1 MSTRISFESA
11 FRDFLDSQ
19 PISIGYQDNSTS
31 FTDLDFFLKIG
42 DESFA
47 LELKEKKQK
56 YNLLRWE
63 GIHIPEEH
71 LMLIDEL
78 SVRKIVLSGAS
89 SGLLIRDWV
98 RDKLF
103 FFSMI
108 DLVLMPHL
116 KRFNRL
122 TRFREKEGIK
132 GKWAI
137 DLRHGLECRD
147 LGAAL
152 KAIQAYQHVIPTLK
166 EAVSCINVYHGETI
180 TGGGTT
186 RTMDYLNKD
195 VAEK

>member
-19 PISIGYQDNSTS
+19 PIRSGYQDNSTS
-31 FTDLDFFLKIG
+31 FTDLDFFLKVG

-56 YNLLRWE
+56 YNLLNWE
-63 GIHIPEEH
+63 GIHLPEEH
-71 LMLIDEL
+71 LVLIDEL

-89 SGLLIRDWV
+89 SGLLIRDSV

-122 TRFREKEGIK
+122 TRFREKDGIK

-137 DLRHGLECRD
+137 DLRHGQECVDFSEVLRV
-147 LGAAL
+147 
-152 KAIQAYQHVIPTLK
+152 IRSYQRTIPTLK
-166 EAVSCINVYHGETI
+166 ETASCINVYHGEAI
-180 TGGGTT
+180 TEGGTT
-186 RTMDYLNKD
+186 RTLDYLNKD